1 MIEFFDEATHSVV
14 QWQARTLFENR
25 KHSKT
30 KHLKLMHMG
39 SILQTIGVKIREV
52 GGEKKKTGLLNLL
65 QKIIMRKITNLSS
78 TNFVMRKQMK
88 YQL

>member
-1 MIEFFDEATHSVV
+1 METISPEIEKKHRMESV
-14 QWQARTLFENR
+14 Q
-25 KHSKT
+25 
-30 KHLKLMHMG
+30 
-39 SILQTIGVKIREV
+39 QTIRVQIRKV
-52 GGEKKKTGLLNLL
+52 GGEKKKTRLLNLL

>member
-1 MIEFFDEATHSVV
+1 MESV
-14 QWQARTLFENR
+14 Q
-25 KHSKT
+25 
-30 KHLKLMHMG
+30 
-39 SILQTIGVKIREV
+39 QTIRVQIRKV
-52 GGEKKKTGLLNLL
+52 GGEKKKTRLLNLL